1 MPRDPYIRE
10 KFTRDLSFARQLA
23 KGILRKISEGSIQD
37 RDRELAPDPISKY
50 RVHHEAI
57 AGADRTQRRSS
68 KMTLVAVWRHDPGR
82 IHAIA
87 DTRISDGPGSVYTDH
102 GPKILPITMICR
114 QPGPSGFFDQVKYRH
129 EFGFAFAGSTLTAL
143 SGHALANILCGNLG
157 GQPNAL
163 PPSLDEIARAVEAIS
178 LQYTKEIGATG
189 GSGSAFMQ
197 TIGAYR
203 VLLTGR
209 M

>member
-1 MPRDPYIRE
+1 
-10 KFTRDLSFARQLA
+10 
-23 KGILRKISEGSIQD
+23 
-37 RDRELAPDPISKY
+37 
-50 RVHHEAI
+50 
-57 AGADRTQRRSS
+57 
-68 KMTLVAVWRHDPGR
+68 MTLVAVWRHDPGR

-189 GSGSAFMQ
+189 GSGSAFSGILFGHCPRTGQGLAFEFQPSVGQSGIQIDMMKHVLEEKNVVI
-197 TIGAYR
+197 IGNKPQ
-203 VLLTGR
+203 LLRDEIEKIRAEATHKIIVADAPMR
-209 M
+209 AP